1 MTVFRIREA
10 CETDYVGIAKVRVDT
25 WRLAY
30 QGLVPDSFLE
40 GLSYQ
45 HIAERWREVF
55 WEKKSPGV
63 AVFVADN
70 AGEDVVGVAI
80 CGPEQSQDP
89 VYQGEIYMLY
99 VLPQYQRQGIG
110 RALVAACVQ
119 HLEQQLAIRTLL
131 IWTMAES
138 PYRRFYTSLGGR
150 VVREKTKEIGGK
162 MILEVGYGWED
173 TRELSST
180 RPLVN
185 DGHAVMLNTD
195 STIRQETSWT
205 QRL

>member
-10 CETDYVGIAKVRVDT
+10 CETDFVGIAKVRVDT
-25 WRLAY
+25 WRVAY
-30 QGLVPDSFLE
+30 QGLVPDGFLE

-55 WEKKSPGV
+55 WEKKNPGV
-63 AVFVADN
+63 AVFIAEN
-70 AGEDVVGVAI
+70 TQEDIVGVAI

-89 VYQGEIYMLY
+89 VYHGEIYVLY

-110 RALVAACVQ
+110 HALVVVCAQ
-119 HLEQQLAIRTLL
+119 HLEQLAVHTLL
-131 IWTMAES
+131 IWAMAES
-138 PYRRFYTSLGGR
+138 PYRRFYASLGGR

-180 RPLVN
+180 R
-185 DGHAVMLNTD
+185 AT
-195 STIRQETSWT
+195 RQ
-205 QRL
+205 